1 MRFPEPQKHND
12 ITIRKK
18 FYSLLRHF
26 WAIPENTFLNNVSPS
41 SSMVF
46 DNSAAVLT
54 TSSYFVSSLFNP
66 SSKAPVFTGTIV
78 TIYPGFLFLVSKASC
93 QYRVSLCSLLYRY
106 FFFCIEKAMLQIL
119 ICFSSLVSNIKSDLL
134 AILDFCRLNWKS

>member
-1 MRFPEPQKHND
+1 MRFPEPQKHNG

-26 WAIPENTFLNNVSPS
+26 WTIPENTFLNNVSPS

-46 DNSAAVLT
+46 DISAAVLT

-66 SSKAPVFTGTIV
+66 SSKAPFFTSTVV
-78 TIYPGFLFLVSKASC
+78 TIYPGFLFLISKTSC
-93 QYRVSLCSLLYRY
+93 QYRVILCSLLYRY
-106 FFFCIEKAMLQIL
+106 FFLHGKSHVANHNLFLV
-119 ICFSSLVSNIKSDLL
+119 FSFKYQV
-134 AILDFCRLNWKS
+134 